1 MNNSKPYIVGIENK
15 DVFCFGSNL
24 SGINGAGAAL
34 HARMY
39 HGAKTGVGFG
49 YMQETAYSSA
59 QKAQVLTAH
68 CFAIPTKDFSIQ
80 TLPLESIELYVAA
93 FLNFAEANPT
103 LRFKMTQIGCGL
115 AGYEAADIAPMFAAY
130 EASGNS
136 NIVYDAA
143 WAEFLPNQYTK
154 FWGSA

>member
-1 MNNSKPYIVGIENK
+1 MIVGIENK

-24 SGINGAGAAL
+24 SGIHGAGAAL
-34 HARMY
+34 HARK
-39 HGAKTGVGFG
+39 HNGAVSGVGFG
-49 YMQETAYSSA
+49 YMQTTVYSSA
-59 QKAQVLTAH
+59 QKAQVLLGH
-68 CFAIPTKDFSIQ
+68 CFAIPTKDFNIQ

-93 FLNFAEANPT
+93 FLNFAEANRN
-103 LRFKMTQIGCGL
+103 LRFRMTQIGCGL

-130 EASGNS
+130 EAAGNS
-136 NIVYDAA
+136 NIAYDAA